1 MDQEEVA
8 FVFRQYGLVSAPV
21 VDEHGLLFC
30 VIDVDDIVNVI
41 DEDAE
46 EDLLKLAGLREDD
59 FYGAVLDTIR
69 SRFSW
74 LLVNLMTSILASFV
88 IGLLMLRLKRS

>member
-8 FVFRQYGLVSAPV
+8 CVFRQYGLVSAPV
-21 VDEHGLLFC
+21 VDEHGLLFG

-46 EDLLKLAGLREDD
+46 EDLLK
-59 FYGAVLDTIR
+59 
-69 SRFSW
+69 
-74 LLVNLMTSILASFV
+74 
-88 IGLLMLRLKRS
+88 